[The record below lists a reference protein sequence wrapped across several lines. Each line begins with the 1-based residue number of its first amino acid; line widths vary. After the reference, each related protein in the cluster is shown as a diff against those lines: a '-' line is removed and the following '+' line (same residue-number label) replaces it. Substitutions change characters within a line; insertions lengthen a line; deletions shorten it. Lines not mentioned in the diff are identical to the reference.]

1 MLLLAAAQRL
11 GIFAQPLG
19 ILLAV
24 PWQKGQVRAPVEDT
38 QLPGSAAER
47 SCCGAG
53 SDCAAAICLWV
64 SSLNGIF
71 LSRISL
77 VAGLDLAK
85 GTKLCLKSFAETY
98 RQALE
103 DLLLSLLI
111 LYIFSCI
118 LYVKPPPIP
127 SLSSWETAFLS

>member
-11 GIFAQPLG
+11 EIFAQPLG

-53 SDCAAAICLWV
+53 SDCAAAIC
-64 SSLNGIF
+64 
-71 LSRISL
+71 
-77 VAGLDLAK
+77 
-85 GTKLCLKSFAETY
+85 
-98 RQALE
+98 
-103 DLLLSLLI
+103 
-111 LYIFSCI
+111 
-118 LYVKPPPIP
+118 P
-127 SLSSWETAFLS
+127 